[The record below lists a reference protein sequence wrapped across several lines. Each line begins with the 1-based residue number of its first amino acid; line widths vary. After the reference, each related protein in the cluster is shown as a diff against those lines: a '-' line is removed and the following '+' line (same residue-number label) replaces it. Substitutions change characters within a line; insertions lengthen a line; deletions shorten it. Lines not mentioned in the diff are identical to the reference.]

1 MRISIRAILRN
12 RPWIPIMGLTAA
24 LWSIPSLASERA
36 VLTGAVINMS
46 GGTREASETFTLFLD
61 HLTPDAAYDILVQS
75 YRDKGEE
82 GLQNAVWDLKPLGQ
96 IQIGHHIGTPLAVAR
111 ASVEGG
117 KRVLRILTDR
127 AMEYYE
133 VTHDLRTT
141 EYPFS
146 YLEITL
152 DDKGLGAGNLI
163 PVAKVAFK
171 KNGDMDVTNYTALPF
186 TLTHIK
192 QEPEKGN

>member
-1 MRISIRAILRN
+1 MKAILRAIF
-12 RPWIPIMGLTAA
+12 RSRTWIPIAGITAA

-46 GGTREASETFTLFLD
+46 GGTREASETFTLFID
-61 HLTPDAAYDILVQS
+61 HLTPDAAYDTLVQS
-75 YRDKGEE
+75 YRDKGEK
-82 GLQNAVWDLKPLGQ
+82 GLQDAVWDLKPLGQ
-96 IQIGHHIGTPLAVAR
+96 LQIGHHIGAPLAVAR

-117 KRVLRILTDR
+117 RRVLRILTDR
-127 AMEYYE
+127 SMEYYE
-133 VTHDLRTT
+133 VTRDLRTT
-141 EYPFS
+141 DYPFS

-152 DDKGLGAGNLI
+152 DEKGLGEGNFI

-186 TLTHIK
+186 KLTHIK
-192 QEPEKGN
+192 QEPE